1 MVDLK
6 GAIFDL
12 DGTLLDS
19 MGIWADIDKRFL
31 AKRGIAMPDDYV
43 EKVTPMNYQQASE
56 YTIQRF
62 QLLEEQ
68 EDIIREWVQMS
79 VDAYRFEIKLKPF
92 VKEYLTILKHMGVKL
107 AVATAQT
114 PELFESTLKNNG
126 IFELFDAFTNL
137 SEVHCGKGFPDI
149 YLLAAQRLNLAP
161 QDCMVF
167 EDIYAGICGAK
178 AGNFHTCG
186 VYDSYSDYEKDK
198 IEDSAEIY
206 IHNFSELLNS

>member
-1 MVDLK
+1 MVNFK

-31 AKRGIAMPDDYV
+31 AKRGIALPDDYV

-62 QLLEEQ
+62 QLVEDKEE
-68 EDIIREWVQMS
+68 IIREWVQMS
-79 VDAYRFEIKLKPF
+79 FDAYRFEIKLKPF
-92 VKEYLTILKHMGVKL
+92 VKEYLTFLKHRGVKL

-114 PELFESTLKNNG
+114 PELYEPTLKNNG
-126 IFELFDAFTNL
+126 VFELFDVFTNL
-137 SEVHCGKGFPDI
+137 SQVQHGKGFPDI
-149 YLLAAQRLNLAP
+149 YILAAQRLKLAP
-161 QDCMVF
+161 QSCMVF

-178 AGNFHTCG
+178 AGGFRTCG
-186 VYDSYSDYEKDK
+186 VHDPYSAYEKDK
-198 IEDSAEIY
+198 IESLADAY
-206 IHNFSELLNS
+206 INGFIELLQ

>member
-1 MVDLK
+1 MVDFK

-31 AKRGIAMPDDYV
+31 EKRGIALPDDYV

-62 QLLEEQ
+62 QLVEEK
-68 EDIIREWVQMS
+68 EDIVREWVQMS
-79 VDAYRFEIKLKPF
+79 FDAYRFEIKLKPF
-92 VKEYLTILKHMGVKL
+92 VKEYLTFLKRKGVKL

-114 PELFESTLKNNG
+114 PELYEPTLKNNG
-126 IFELFDAFTNL
+126 IFELFDVFTNL

-149 YLLAAQRLNLAP
+149 YILAAQRLKLAP

-167 EDIYAGICGAK
+167 EDIYTGIYGAK
-178 AGNFHTCG
+178 AGGFSTCG
-186 VYDSYSDYEKDK
+186 VYDPYSAYEKDK
-198 IEDSAEIY
+198 IENLADIY
-206 IHNFSELLNS
+206 INGFIELLQ

>member
-1 MVDLK
+1 MVNFK

-31 AKRGIAMPDDYV
+31 AKRGIALPDDYV

-62 QLLEEQ
+62 QLVEEKQ
-68 EDIIREWVQMS
+68 EIIQEWVQMS
-79 VDAYRFEIKLKPF
+79 FDAYRFEIKLKPF
-92 VKEYLTILKHMGVKL
+92 VEEYLAYLKHLGIKL

-114 PELFESTLKNNG
+114 PELYEPTLKNNG
-126 IFELFDAFTNL
+126 VFELFDVFTNL
-137 SEVHCGKGFPDI
+137 SEVQRGKGFPDI
-149 YLLAAQRLNLAP
+149 YILAAQRLKLAP

-178 AGNFHTCG
+178 AGGFHTCG
-186 VYDSYSDYEKDK
+186 VHDPYSAYEKDK
-198 IEDSAEIY
+198 IESLADGCC
-206 IHNFSELLNS
+206 NLRGLVGQ

>member
-1 MVDLK
+1 MVNFK

-31 AKRGIAMPDDYV
+31 AKRGIALPDDYM

-62 QLLEEQ
+62 QLVEEK
-68 EDIIREWVQMS
+68 EEIIREWVQMS
-79 VDAYRFEIKLKPF
+79 FDAYRFEIKLKPF
-92 VKEYLTILKHMGVKL
+92 VKEYLTFLKHRGVKL

-114 PELFESTLKNNG
+114 PELYEPTLKNNG
-126 IFELFDAFTNL
+126 VFELFDVFTNL
-137 SEVHCGKGFPDI
+137 SQVQHGKGFPDI
-149 YLLAAQRLNLAP
+149 YILAAQRLKLAP
-161 QDCMVF
+161 QSCMVF

-178 AGNFHTCG
+178 AGGFHTCG
-186 VYDSYSDYEKDK
+186 VHDPYSAYEKDK
-198 IEDSAEIY
+198 IESLADVY
-206 IHNFSELLNS
+206 INSFIELMQ

>member
-1 MVDLK
+1 VDFK

-31 AKRGIAMPDDYV
+31 AKRGIALPDDYV
-43 EKVTPMNYQQASE
+43 EKVTPLNYQDASK
-56 YTIQRF
+56 YTIERF
-62 QLLEEQ
+62 QLAEKQ

-92 VKEYLTILKHMGVKL
+92 VKEYLTSLKHQGIEL

-114 PELFESTLKNNG
+114 PELYEPTLKNNG
-126 IFELFDAFTNL
+126 IFELFDVFTNL
-137 SEVHCGKGFPDI
+137 SEVNCGKGFPDI
-149 YLLAAQRLNLAP
+149 YILSAQRLKLAP
-161 QDCMVF
+161 QDCIVF

-178 AGNFHTCG
+178 AGNFRTCG
-186 VYDSYSDYEKDK
+186 VHDSYSAYEKDK
-198 IEDSAEIY
+198 IENTAEIY
-206 IHNFSELLNS
+206 INSFRELLQ